1 MTDALVSFVVEE
13 LGAIVKDEV
22 GLLASVKKELKSLS
36 STFSAIQA
44 LLADAERKQ
53 VTTEGV
59 RDWLGK
65 IKEVAYEVE
74 DILDERRID
83 AFMSQHDE
91 DDIGKIQK
99 VRSCSLFPCL
109 CFKQVTLRH
118 DIGHR
123 IREVRERLNEISDE
137 KSKFNL
143 EGVEEREIMSGER
156 ETGSFIDESNTFG
169 RDEVKERIIDQLVS
183 ETSREEKS
191 VSIVSIVGMGGL
203 GKTTLARLLY
213 NDERVM
219 AQFENRI
226 WVCVSEPFDVKRIAI
241 KVIESMGRSTSNNP
255 DLDTLQHGLRE
266 AIDKK
271 RNPDLDTLQHGLRE
285 AIDKKRILLVLDD
298 VWNEDYALW
307 EKLKNPLMG
316 AAQGSKV
323 VVTARIHQVA
333 VAMETPPINVHELG
347 ILSYSVCWKLFHSRA
362 LEGTEQEN
370 CRELTEM
377 GEKIVKRC
385 KGVPLAVKA
394 VGSLLR
400 GTRAKQDWEHIFDS
414 KIWDWAIANDDTHK
428 NGILPSLLLSYYNL
442 PYHLKRCFSFCSVFP
457 KDYAIEKDKL
467 VKLWMAHGII
477 KSEEAKKDV
486 TETFGER
493 CFDYLLTRS
502 LFQDA
507 EKDEYGNIVRCK
519 MHDLVHDL
527 ATFVSSDDHRS
538 MEAGHPELSSIKCH
552 HLSLLVRNGMSSI
565 PSPLCGAERLRTLLL
580 FGFPT
585 IKEVPES
592 LFNHLKFLRAL
603 DLGGTY
609 IENLPSFVGK
619 LKHLRYLSLYRSNI
633 KELPEFVTNLC
644 NLQTLK
650 LNACASL
657 CILPSGMSKMVKLR
671 HLEIEETDNLKD
683 LPNGLGRLSA
693 LRTLCKFPVG
703 DENKGCKIEEL
714 KELNLLRGKLSIN
727 NLERVM
733 NEDDARKA
741 ELHNKKDLHVL
752 SFCCNNKSNE
762 EWKTLGDDE
771 MKRMDSVLE
780 GLRPPHSNLKELKIE
795 NYAGSK
801 LPSWL
806 EDSGFSS
813 LVIVVLEE
821 CKRLSSLPEGLGQL
835 KTLQTLHIDGCER
848 LSSLPEG
855 LGQLKAL
862 QTLYIRNCEQL
873 SFLPEEVGQLKALQT
888 LHIWNCER
896 LSSLPEGLGQLK
908 ALQTLHI
915 RNCERLSSL
924 PEGLGQLKALQTLHI
939 GYCERLSSMPE
950 GLGKPKALQTLHIGN
965 YERLSSLPEGLGQ
978 LKALQTLHIG
988 SYERLSSLPE
998 GLGQLKALQTLNIW
1012 NCERLSSLPEGLGQL
1027 KALETLDIGNCERLS
1042 SLPEGLGQLKAL
1054 QTLHIRNCKGLS
1066 SLPEGLGQLKALERL
1081 YIWNCKGLSSL
1092 PEGLGQL
1099 KALQALQIKNCKRL
1113 SSLPEELGQLKTLQT
1128 LHIENCERLSSLP
1141 EGLGQLKALQTL
1153 HIGNCERLSS
1163 LPEGLG
1169 QLKALQT
1176 LDIGNFERLS
1186 SLPEGLGQ
1194 LKALQTLYIWN
1205 FERLSSLP
1213 EGLGQLKALQTLEID
1228 GCKQLSSLSE
1238 ELGQLKALQTLHIE
1252 NCGQLSSLPEGLGQ
1266 LKALE
1271 TLHIWNCERLS
1282 SLPEGLRQLKALET
1296 LYIENCERLSSLFDG
1311 FEQLKSLCRLEIW
1324 DCPQLRPL
1332 PNLQRLTTIKT
1343 LSIHRC
1349 PLVTE
1354 RLEKEKGE
1362 DWCKISHIPYIE
1374 IDNERIQEAS

>member
-74 DILDERRID
+74 DILDERRRID

-109 CFKQVTLRH
+109 CFKQVKLRH

-241 KVIESMGRSTSNNP
+241 KVIESMGGSTSN
-255 DLDTLQHGLRE
+255 
-266 AIDKK
+266 
-271 RNPDLDTLQHGLRE
+271 NPDLDTLQHGLRE

-347 ILSYSVCWKLFHSRA
+347 VLSDSDCWKLFHSRA

-370 CRELTEM
+370 CRELTEI

-428 NGILPSLLLSYYNL
+428 NGILPALLLSYYNL
-442 PYHLKRCFSFCSVFP
+442 PSHLKRCFSFCSVFP
-457 KDYAIEKDKL
+457 KDCAIGKDQL

-565 PSPLCGAERLRTLLL
+565 PSPLCSAEHLRTLLL
-580 FGFPT
+580 FGSST
-585 IKEVPES
+585 IKEVAHS
-592 LFNHLKFLRAL
+592 LLNHLKFLRAL
-603 DLGGTY
+603 VLRRTE
-609 IENLPSFVGK
+609 IENLPSSLGK
-619 LKHLRYLSLYRSNI
+619 LKHLSYLDLSGLNI
-633 KELPEFVTNLC
+633 TELPEYVTDLC

-650 LNACASL
+650 LNYCNRL
-657 CILPSGMSKMVKLR
+657 RLLPSGISKMVKLR
-671 HLEIEETDNLKD
+671 HLEIEETDD
-683 LPNGLGRLSA
+683 LAFLPSGLGMLST
-693 LRTLCKFPVG
+693 LRTLIKFPVG
-703 DENKGCKIEEL
+703 DENNRGCKIGEL
-714 KELNLLRGKLSIN
+714 ENLNLLRGMLQIQ
-727 NLERVM
+727 NLEKVI
-733 NEDDARKA
+733 NPVEAREAK
-741 ELHNKKDLHVL
+741 LDKKCHLQTL
-752 SFCCNNKSNE
+752 ILKCNDKTEE
-762 EWKTLGDDE
+762 EWGMLAEGE
-771 MKRMDSVLE
+771 MEKMERVFE
-780 GLRPPHSNLKELKIE
+780 GLRPPHSNLKFLIIE

-801 LPSWL
+801 FPRWL
-806 EDSGFSS
+806 EDAKFSS
-813 LVIVVLEE
+813 LVAVGLNCKKCRLLPGLGKLPSLEYLDLDGADEIKVVGGDFYGNGNEGGGKGRAFPKLKKLVFKSMPNWEEWKLAKEDGEVMPSLDELSIIDCNKLKALPNCLPNTLRRVEIEHCSEVIWTPDNPLPVLEYLF
-821 CKRLSSLPEGLGQL
+821 LSSAPALKKLSNPLLCLPAL
-835 KTLQTLHIDGCER
+835 KKLEIWSTSIE
-848 LSSLPEG
+848 SLPSDGWELLESLNTLFIHGCDRLASLPNG

-862 QTLYIRNCEQL
+862 QIV
-873 SFLPEEVGQLKALQT
+873 S
-888 LHIWNCER
+888 
-896 LSSLPEGLGQLK
+896 
-908 ALQTLHI
+908 
-915 RNCERLSSL
+915 
-924 PEGLGQLKALQTLHI
+924 I
-939 GYCERLSSMPE
+939 GRCS
-950 GLGKPKALQTLHIGN
+950 
-965 YERLSSLPEGLGQ
+965 
-978 LKALQTLHIG
+978 
-988 SYERLSSLPE
+988 
-998 GLGQLKALQTLNIW
+998 
-1012 NCERLSSLPEGLGQL
+1012 
-1027 KALETLDIGNCERLS
+1027 
-1042 SLPEGLGQLKAL
+1042 
-1054 QTLHIRNCKGLS
+1054 
-1066 SLPEGLGQLKALERL
+1066 
-1081 YIWNCKGLSSL
+1081 
-1092 PEGLGQL
+1092 
-1099 KALQALQIKNCKRL
+1099 
-1113 SSLPEELGQLKTLQT
+1113 EL
-1128 LHIENCERLSSLP
+1128 R
-1141 EGLGQLKALQTL
+1141 
-1153 HIGNCERLSS
+1153 
-1163 LPEGLG
+1163 
-1169 QLKALQT
+1169 
-1176 LDIGNFERLS
+1176 
-1186 SLPEGLGQ
+1186 
-1194 LKALQTLYIWN
+1194 
-1205 FERLSSLP
+1205 
-1213 EGLGQLKALQTLEID
+1213 
-1228 GCKQLSSLSE
+1228 
-1238 ELGQLKALQTLHIE
+1238 
-1252 NCGQLSSLPEGLGQ
+1252 
-1266 LKALE
+1266 
-1271 TLHIWNCERLS
+1271 
-1282 SLPEGLRQLKALET
+1282 
-1296 LYIENCERLSSLFDG
+1296 SLFDG
-1311 FEQLKSLCRLEIW
+1311 LEQLKSLHRLDIG
-1324 DCPQLRPL
+1324 DCPKLRPL
-1332 PNLQRLTTIKT
+1332 PNLQHLTALEELRISK
-1343 LSIHRC
+1343 C

-1354 RLEKEKGE
+1354 LLEKEKGE
-1362 DWCKISHIPYIE
+1362 DWCNISHIPCIW
-1374 IDNERIQEAS
+1374 IDGERIQ

>member
-74 DILDERRID
+74 DILDERRRID

-109 CFKQVTLRH
+109 CFKQVKLRH

-241 KVIESMGRSTSNNP
+241 KVIESMGGSTSN
-255 DLDTLQHGLRE
+255 
-266 AIDKK
+266 
-271 RNPDLDTLQHGLRE
+271 NPDLDTLQHGLRE

-347 ILSYSVCWKLFHSRA
+347 VLSDSDCWKLFHSRA

-370 CRELTEM
+370 CRELTEI

-428 NGILPSLLLSYYNL
+428 NGILPALLLSYYNL
-442 PYHLKRCFSFCSVFP
+442 PSHLKRCFSFCSVFP
-457 KDYAIEKDKL
+457 KDCAIGKDQL

-603 DLGGTY
+603 DLGGAY
-609 IENLPSFVGK
+609 IENLPSFIGK
-619 LKHLRYLSLYRSNI
+619 LKHLRYLSLYGSDI

-671 HLEIEETDNLKD
+671 YLEIEETDNLKD
-683 LPNGLGRLSA
+683 LPNGLGRLST

-714 KELNLLRGKLSIN
+714 KELNLLRGKLRIN

-752 SFCCNNKSNE
+752 SLCCNNKSDE

-801 LPSWL
+801 FPSWL
-806 EDSGFSS
+806 EDTGFSS

-835 KTLQTLHIDGCER
+835 KTLQTLHINGCER
-848 LSSLPEG
+848 LSSLPKG
-855 LGQLKAL
+855 LGQL
-862 QTLYIRNCEQL
+862 
-873 SFLPEEVGQLKALQT
+873 
-888 LHIWNCER
+888 
-896 LSSLPEGLGQLK
+896 
-908 ALQTLHI
+908 
-915 RNCERLSSL
+915 
-924 PEGLGQLKALQTLHI
+924 
-939 GYCERLSSMPE
+939 
-950 GLGKPKALQTLHIGN
+950 KALQTLHIGN
-965 YERLSSLPEGLGQ
+965 YERLSSLPEGLCTSGTTNDCH
-978 LKALQTLHIG
+978 L
-988 SYERLSSLPE
+988 
-998 GLGQLKALQTLNIW
+998 
-1012 NCERLSSLPEGLGQL
+1012 C
-1027 KALETLDIGNCERLS
+1027 
-1042 SLPEGLGQLKAL
+1042 
-1054 QTLHIRNCKGLS
+1054 
-1066 SLPEGLGQLKALERL
+1066 
-1081 YIWNCKGLSSL
+1081 
-1092 PEGLGQL
+1092 
-1099 KALQALQIKNCKRL
+1099 
-1113 SSLPEELGQLKTLQT
+1113 
-1128 LHIENCERLSSLP
+1128 
-1141 EGLGQLKALQTL
+1141 
-1153 HIGNCERLSS
+1153 
-1163 LPEGLG
+1163 
-1169 QLKALQT
+1169 
-1176 LDIGNFERLS
+1176 
-1186 SLPEGLGQ
+1186 
-1194 LKALQTLYIWN
+1194 
-1205 FERLSSLP
+1205 
-1213 EGLGQLKALQTLEID
+1213 
-1228 GCKQLSSLSE
+1228 
-1238 ELGQLKALQTLHIE
+1238 
-1252 NCGQLSSLPEGLGQ
+1252 
-1266 LKALE
+1266 
-1271 TLHIWNCERLS
+1271 
-1282 SLPEGLRQLKALET
+1282 LR
-1296 LYIENCERLSSLFDG
+1296 G
-1311 FEQLKSLCRLEIW
+1311 
-1324 DCPQLRPL
+1324 
-1332 PNLQRLTTIKT
+1332 
-1343 LSIHRC
+1343 
-1349 PLVTE
+1349 
-1354 RLEKEKGE
+1354 
-1362 DWCKISHIPYIE
+1362 
-1374 IDNERIQEAS
+1374 